1 MTQKVLTPLDMT
13 GLAIN
18 NLPDA
23 TLPQQPATKAQLDA
37 AIAGLKWKEPV
48 RAATT
53 ANITLSGTQ
62 SIDGVAVVAGDRVLV
77 KNQATAAGN
86 GIYVAASGAW
96 TRAADFDVSAELLG
110 AAVFVSE
117 GTAQG
122 NQQWQLTTDGPLTIG
137 TTALTFTQFGGGTSY
152 TAGNG
157 ISINAGVVA
166 VDAAVTAR
174 KAAASIGNG
183 AATSFNVTHN
193 LNTTDV
199 VVFLRETAG
208 GMAQVHADVAVVD
221 ANTVAIAFAVAPA
234 AGQYRAFV
242 VG

>member
-1 MTQKVLTPLDMT
+1 MTQKVLVPIDMS
-13 GLAIN
+13 GNAIN

-37 AIAGLKWKEPV
+37 AVAGLKWKEPV

-62 SIDGVAVVAGDRVLV
+62 TIDGVSVIAGDRVLV
-77 KNQATAAGN
+77 KNQSTATGN
-86 GIYVAASGAW
+86 GIYVVAAGAW
-96 TRAADFDVSAELLG
+96 ARATDFDGSTELLG

-117 GTAQG
+117 GTSQG
-122 NQQWQLTTDGPLTIG
+122 NQQWQLTTDGPITVG
-137 TTALTFTQFGGGTSY
+137 TTSLAFTQFGGGTSY

-166 VDAAVTAR
+166 VDTSVTAR
-174 KAAASIGNG
+174 KAAATIGNG
-183 AATSFNVTHN
+183 SATSFNVTHS

-199 VVFLRETAG
+199 MVFVREVAG
-208 GMAQVHADVAVVD
+208 GLAHVLCDIAVVD
-221 ANTVAIAFAVAPA
+221 ANNVSVAFATAPS
-234 AGQYRAFV
+234 AGQYRVFV